1 MKVEYINLKIHG
13 DSRGQLIALEQGRE
27 IPFPIKR
34 MYYIYDTSVGVRR
47 GFHAHKTLKQVLV
60 CVNGSC
66 KLHLDDGDEQL
77 EICLASP
84 DKGVLITGAI
94 WREMYD
100 FSDGAVLVVLASEIY
115 DEKDYIRNYDEF
127 IKYLKESQNE
137 QY

>member
-1 MKVEYINLKIHG
+1 MKIEYINFKIHG
-13 DSRGQLIALEQGRE
+13 DSRGQLIALEQGKE

-66 KLHLDDGDEQL
+66 KLHLDDGSEQL
-77 EICLASP
+77 EICLDSP
-84 DKGVLITGAI
+84 DKGVLITDAI

-100 FSDGAVLVVLASEIY
+100 FSEGAVLVVLASEVY

-127 IKYLKESQNE
+127 IKYLKES
-137 QY
+137 